1 MGLRRVSSPA
11 PVPVVRVAEGG
22 DAPALVRLLE
32 HLGYP
37 SSEEALLARLELG
50 PPSRRV
56 LLAELG
62 DDAVGLAVVEL
73 LHPLHRAAPEA
84 VLTALVTDANARH
97 RGVARALIAEAA
109 RRARQQGATRLF
121 LRCNRRRDDAH
132 AFYRAQGF
140 EETHLTFDRAL

>member
-1 MGLRRVSSPA
+1 MGLRRVSLPA
-11 PVPVVRVAEGG
+11 PAPEVRVAEAA
-22 DAPALVRLLE
+22 DAPAMVRLFE
-32 HLGYP
+32 QLGYP
-37 SSEEALLARLELG
+37 CGEEALRSRLDLG
-50 PPSRRV
+50 PPGRRV

-62 DDAVGLAVVEL
+62 GDAVGLAVVEL

-109 RRARQQGATRLF
+109 RRARQQGATRLS
-121 LRCNRRRDDAH
+121 LRCHRRRDDAH